1 MRPTA
6 ITPDVNHP
14 GVTLWRGFAVRE
26 DAAGT
31 AVINFRHGS
40 VAGDILFPLNLAA
53 NEAAAIFF
61 GGGDDAIEAANGIFV
76 EEVSG
81 SITGTLYH

>member
-1 MRPTA
+1 MRSTR

-14 GVTLWRGFAVRE
+14 GITLWRGFAVRE

-31 AVINFRHGS
+31 AVINFRLGS
-40 VAGDILFPLNLAA
+40 VTGDILFPLNLAA
-53 NEAAAIFF
+53 DEAAAIFF
-61 GGGDDAIEAANGIFV
+61 GGDDDAIESAAGIFV

-81 SITGTLYH
+81 SITGTLYN